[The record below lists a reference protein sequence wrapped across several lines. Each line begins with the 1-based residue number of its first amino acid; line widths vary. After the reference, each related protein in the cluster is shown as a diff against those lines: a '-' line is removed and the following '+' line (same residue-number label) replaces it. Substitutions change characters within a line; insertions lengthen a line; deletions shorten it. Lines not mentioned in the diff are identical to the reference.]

1 MLFKKTHPWGNMCW
15 TECSLSM
22 STRWGHPPADCGC
35 FQMQEKRQE
44 KSPLHICTATHA
56 AQLSVFVSPL
66 CGLVE
71 VCHAS
76 LETWGLGHDVIS
88 KGQCVLISKEHE
100 EPFYTSLLPAPHRL
114 KCCTHNS
121 TKIDFEIYFY
131 DVPSLSGCP
140 GMITSPY
147 ALSCFSLSPFMVLKL
162 YHSST
167 VDYFSY
173 TKAICQ
179 RLHFLKIKH
188 FYVIL
193 LSVYSYF

>member
-1 MLFKKTHPWGNMCW
+1 
-15 TECSLSM
+15 
-22 STRWGHPPADCGC
+22 
-35 FQMQEKRQE
+35 MQEKRQE

-56 AQLSVFVSPL
+56 AQPSVFVSSL

-71 VCHAS
+71 VRHAS

-121 TKIDFEIYFY
+121 PKMDFFFY

-140 GMITSPY
+140 GIITSPY
-147 ALSCFSLSPFMVLKL
+147 VLSCFSLSPIMVLKL

-167 VDYFSY
+167 LDRFSY

-179 RLHFLKIKH
+179 RLRFKK
-188 FYVIL
+188 
-193 LSVYSYF
+193 LSTFIHL